1 MRYQKS
7 PWWRAWLGSRYQ
19 MQTHGPAIPAFIPEA
34 SAFAEQMA
42 TQMGGVSYGVLS
54 EVFLNIPTTAH
65 CMGGISLGNSAADGV
80 VDKYHRL
87 FNYQGFYV
95 CDGSNIST
103 NLGVNPSLTITA
115 LTEHAMSHIPH
126 KSTQSP
132 YPADTARQNVTLVQK
147 DANKIPA

>member
-1 MRYQKS
+1 
-7 PWWRAWLGSRYQ
+7 
-19 MQTHGPAIPAFIPEA
+19 
-34 SAFAEQMA
+34 MA
-42 TQMGGVSYGVLS
+42 TQMGGVGYGVLS

-95 CDGSNIST
+95 CDGGNIST

-126 KSTQSP
+126 KSTQLLHA
-132 YPADTARQNVTLVQK
+132 ADTTSQNVTLVQK
-147 DANKIPA
+147 DASKIPA